1 MWLRVVM
8 FTDILISSVTLLS
21 QDNELK
27 MKTKITQRLIL
38 SLQAQE
44 KVYRVHD
51 TLLPGFFI
59 RVLPSGHMSF
69 MVTWGRN
76 KAATLGRV
84 GVLTLEQARTE
95 ARRYLTD
102 AHEYGE
108 PLALSKS
115 RNSAAMPTLDEFI
128 NNSYEKWTMT
138 HHRDKNCCSAIKA
151 SFADLLKL
159 KLNEININRVE
170 KLRSDWL
177 ASSLKPSTANRNIT
191 RIKGLMSRAAEWGV
205 ITENPLLK
213 LRQLKVDKSK
223 SVRYLSKN
231 ENERLR
237 EALDVREERLRAERE
252 SANEWRK
259 ERNKQQLADL
269 RAVTFADRLKPLI
282 IILLNTGIRRGEAFN
297 LQWTDVD
304 LIKKVLTIE
313 GDGAK
318 SSQTRHI
325 PLNREALATL
335 KAWKKQS
342 QKLNYVFPSASG
354 DRLDN
359 INKAWS
365 NLRAAAKLEAFRL
378 HDLRHTFASNL
389 AIKGVA
395 LNTIRELLGHSDIQ
409 MTLRYAHLT
418 PDVKAQAVELI

>member
-1 MWLRVVM
+1 
-8 FTDILISSVTLLS
+8 
-21 QDNELK
+21 

-44 KVYRVHD
+44 KAYRVHD

-59 RVLPSGHMSF
+59 RVLPSNHMSF

-102 AHEYGE
+102 AHEHGE
-108 PLALSKS
+108 PLTLTTK
-115 RNSAAMPTLDEFI
+115 RNNKAMPTLAEFI
-128 NNSYEKWTMT
+128 NHSYEPWALV
-138 HHRDKNCCSAIKA
+138 HHKDGKNGCSAIKA
-151 SFADLLKL
+151 SFADLLML

-170 KLRSDWL
+170 KLRADWL
-177 ASSLKPSTANRNIT
+177 AAGLKPSTANRNIT
-191 RIKGLMSRAAEWGV
+191 RIKGLLARAVEWDV
-205 ITENPLLK
+205 ITDNPLLK
-213 LRQLKVDKSK
+213 LKQLKVDKSGR
-223 SVRYLSKN
+223 VRYLSKA
-231 ENERLR
+231 ENQRLR
-237 EALDVREERLRAERE
+237 EALASREELIREKRE
-252 SANEWRK
+252 SANVWRK
-259 ERNKQQLADL
+259 ERKQTTLADL

-282 IILLNTGIRRGEAFN
+282 LILLNTGIRRGEAFN
-297 LQWTDVD
+297 LLWSDVD
-304 LIKKVLTIE
+304 LSKKLLTIE
-313 GDGAK
+313 GGGAK

-342 QKLNYVFPSASG
+342 KRIGYVFPSDSG
-354 DRLDN
+354 ARLNN
-359 INKAWS
+359 INKAWDT
-365 NLRAAAKLEAFRL
+365 LRKNAKLEEFRL

-389 AIKGVA
+389 AIAGVP

-409 MTLRYAHLT
+409 MTLRYSHLT
-418 PDVKAQAVELI
+418 PDVKASAVELI

>member
-1 MWLRVVM
+1 
-8 FTDILISSVTLLS
+8 
-21 QDNELK
+21 
-27 MKTKITQRLIL
+27 MKTKITQKLIL
-38 SLQAQE
+38 SLKAQA
-44 KVYRVHD
+44 KAYRVHD

-59 RVLPSGHMSF
+59 RVLPSSHMSY

-102 AHEYGE
+102 AHEHGE
-108 PLALSKS
+108 PLALTTKHN
-115 RNSAAMPTLDEFI
+115 NSAMPTLLDFI
-128 NNSYEKWTMT
+128 NNSYESWTLT
-138 HHRDKNCCSAIKA
+138 HHNDKNCCSAIKA

-177 ASSLKPSTANRNIT
+177 ASGLKPSTANRNIT

-223 SVRYLSKN
+223 SVRHLSKN
-231 ENERLR
+231 ENERIR

-269 RAVTFADRLKPLI
+269 RKVMFADRLKPLVLL
-282 IILLNTGIRRGEAFN
+282 LLNTGIRRGEAFN
-297 LQWTDVD
+297 LLWSDIDFLQKT
-304 LIKKVLTIE
+304 LTVN

-318 SSQTRHI
+318 SNQTRHI
-325 PLNREALATL
+325 PLNREALSVL

-342 QKLNYVFPSASG
+342 SQSNYVFPSASG
-354 DRLDN
+354 GRLDN

-365 NLRAAAKLEAFRL
+365 NLRADAKLEAFRL

-389 AIKGVA
+389 AIAGV
-395 LNTIRELLGHSDIQ
+395 
-409 MTLRYAHLT
+409 
-418 PDVKAQAVELI
+418 PLI